1 MIDRTITYR
10 LIGAGI
16 MVLSAAIIL
25 PLILDGERPAELD
38 MQVQVTAPPAFQP
51 LEIAAVQPVERL
63 PVEPFVEEDAAVD
76 DIQLIPVAPASNDIE
91 MLEQTTPAAPTPTPQ
106 AASVP
111 VSTPVKQEVKTP
123 VEKVAPAAVGERW
136 TLQIATFKSKENAV
150 RLVEKLKEGN
160 YAAYSLTTNALYKV
174 YVGPELK
181 RETSEK
187 MREEIKQKFSLTGF
201 VTKYSVN

>member
-1 MIDRTITYR
+1 MIDKTITYR

-38 MQVQVTAPPAFQP
+38 VQVQVTTPPAFQP
-51 LEIAAVQPVERL
+51 LEIASVQPVERL
-63 PVEPFVEEDAAVD
+63 PVEPFVEEEGAVD
-76 DIQLIPVAPASNDIE
+76 DIQLIPVPQPANDVEVPDNVSSTTVAPQSTPK
-91 MLEQTTPAAPTPTPQ
+91 TTPQVKPEVKAPVENV
-106 AASVP
+106 AASA
-111 VSTPVKQEVKTP
+111 
-123 VEKVAPAAVGERW
+123 VADRW
-136 TLQIATFKSKENAV
+136 TLQIATFKSKDNAV

-160 YAAYSLTTNALYKV
+160 YAAYSLTTNSLYKV
-174 YVGPELK
+174 YVGPEFK
-181 RETSEK
+181 RETAEK